1 MREIDL
7 TVKEFKDII
16 GTIGDGASKEIGS
29 GNFGTTFLY
38 KGKLIKTDKI
48 LYNILKINDPVFA
61 EKNFRDHYRWGR
73 PEFANVEQIRELASR
88 RHDITLTKLPE
99 GIVRVDGKATGIILP
114 YHENHQA
121 LENLSPMEH
130 EVLIEIL
137 KKLRLALMELANNK
151 ISQEDLS
158 HYPDK
163 WDKKLRYNI
172 LYQGNTPQIIDLE
185 GENVKVGKDFTD
197 AKAMYNELAFI
208 ILDYFRKNKL
218 DTNINFRDINDEH
231 QAKELIEEFEHR
243 LRGK

>member
-1 MREIDL
+1 MQEIDL
-7 TVKEFKDII
+7 TTKEFKDII
-16 GTIGDGASKEIGS
+16 DNSKTIGS
-29 GNFGTTFLY
+29 GFFGTTFLY
-38 KGKLIKTDKI
+38 KGELIKTDKI
-48 LYNILKINDPVFA
+48 LYNLLKINDPVFA
-61 EKNFRDHYRWGR
+61 EENFRNHYRWGR
-73 PEFANVEQIRELASR
+73 PEFANVEQIRELANR

-137 KKLRLALMELANNK
+137 KKLRLALMELADNK

-158 HYPDK
+158 HYQDN
-163 WDKKLRYNI
+163 WDKKLYYNI
-172 LYQGNTPQIIDLE
+172 LYQGNTPQIIDMD
-185 GENVKVGKDFTD
+185 GASVRVGKKFIN

-208 ILDYFRKNKL
+208 ILDYFRKNHL
-218 DTNINFRDINDEH
+218 DTNVNFKDINDEH